1 MLASEHA
8 QEASMRVIPTVLVL
22 GLSTAACTLNTVPAP
37 RPGGPYFGYVSSAAM
52 IPGIPVSNSVP
63 TMTDMWGHTVESPG
77 MDLSHGGS
85 TTQSLGADPPGTGDF
100 HGH

>member
-1 MLASEHA
+1 
-8 QEASMRVIPTVLVL
+8 MRVIPTVLVL